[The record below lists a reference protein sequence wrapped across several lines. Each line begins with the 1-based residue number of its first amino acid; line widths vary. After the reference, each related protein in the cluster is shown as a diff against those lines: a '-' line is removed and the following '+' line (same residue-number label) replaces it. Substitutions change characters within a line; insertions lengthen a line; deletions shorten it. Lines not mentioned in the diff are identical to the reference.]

1 MKNDTLQAT
10 SLLWSK
16 VCNRQCNWMP
26 KKGVGSWCE
35 QGTVTYQF
43 SDCKS
48 DINSQCKVDHITY
61 YISYHMPAR
70 MNYAQGERNGSN
82 SWVSYGLW
90 VFAPPANFCK
100 NYICTSSSVIF
111 HLRHKTVCK
120 SWTAST
126 WVVWVLLSGA
136 TFLPQRLCVYIAQKP
151 WVKYSFKELIGSCHF
166 SSKCCRE
173 NKGSPQFICNHKF
186 HFLHRHLQI
195 YSAFLVVPAVELE
208 VSVSPLTWTVTVYAE
223 SEATFVLVACYAH
236 SCNVWGGQGTSI

>member
-82 SWVSYGLW
+82 S
-90 VFAPPANFCK
+90 
-100 NYICTSSSVIF
+100 
-111 HLRHKTVCK
+111 
-120 SWTAST
+120 
-126 WVVWVLLSGA
+126 
-136 TFLPQRLCVYIAQKP
+136 
-151 WVKYSFKELIGSCHF
+151 
-166 SSKCCRE
+166 
-173 NKGSPQFICNHKF
+173 
-186 HFLHRHLQI
+186 
-195 YSAFLVVPAVELE
+195 
-208 VSVSPLTWTVTVYAE
+208 
-223 SEATFVLVACYAH
+223 
-236 SCNVWGGQGTSI
+236 